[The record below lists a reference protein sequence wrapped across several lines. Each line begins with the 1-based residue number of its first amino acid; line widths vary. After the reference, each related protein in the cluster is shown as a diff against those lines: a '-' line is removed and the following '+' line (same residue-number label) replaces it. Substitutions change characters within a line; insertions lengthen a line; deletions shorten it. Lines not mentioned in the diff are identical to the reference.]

1 MASAQL
7 SKERYGAYHTYSGTW
22 WEVLGRRASQR
33 EEFGIVLQGTVMLH
47 IGDKA
52 YKVKKGESFY
62 FLPFSRHYIANNT
75 TKSAKVL
82 WVVTPPSF

>member
-1 MASAQL
+1 MEPIILTLEPGGKS
-7 SKERYGAYHTYSGTW
+7 SEEEPHNG
-22 WEVLGRRASQR
+22 

-62 FLPFSRHYIANNT
+62 FLPFSRHYIAT
-75 TKSAKVL
+75 TQQKVQKCYG
-82 WVVTPPSF
+82 